1 MIPVFVISLADSIDR
16 RNSITK
22 HLNTLGILFEFVDA
36 VDGRKG
42 LPTEYENQIDRRESL
57 RRGRKL
63 SDAEFA
69 CALSH
74 IKVYQKIVSSNIPWA
89 LILEDDA
96 FPHFDLVPYLENRCF
111 EDAQLTQLIYGM
123 PIFVR
128 RKGRKFIFGKFRSYI
143 CSSAKVPRL
152 AIGYVISKY
161 AAKYLLD
168 HGTPVTNTAD
178 WPNCISKL
186 IKNKNFRIVHPPLIH
201 HADMQESIIDQYGRN
216 EERKSKRRFLGIYI
230 PPKQGIID
238 TLIRSPHKLFSKRI
252 NSHDI

>member
-22 HLNTLGILFEFVDA
+22 YLDIHGILFEFVDA

-42 LPTEYENQIDRRESL
+42 LPTEYENQIDRGKSL
-57 RRGRKL
+57 CRGRKL
-63 SDAEFA
+63 SDTEFA

-74 IKVYQKIVSSNIPWA
+74 MKVYQKIVSNNIPWT

-96 FPHFDLVPYLENRCF
+96 LPQFDLVPYLENRCF
-111 EDAQLTQLIYGM
+111 EDAELTQLIYGI

-128 RKGRKFIFGKFRSYI
+128 RKGQNIIFGKFRSYI

-152 AIGYVISKY
+152 TVGYVISKY

-168 HGTPVTNTAD
+168 HGTPITSTAD

-186 IKNKNFRIVHPPLIH
+186 IKNMNFRIVHPPLIH
-201 HADMQESIIDQYGRN
+201 HTDMQESIINQYGRS
-216 EERKSKRRFLGIYI
+216 EERKSKRRLLGIYI
-230 PPKQGIID
+230 PPKQGVID

-252 NSHDI
+252 NSLEI